1 MGVLDLA
8 AGAAYA
14 IRDSSQTSSR
24 MMPPRVRPTRVVI
37 GNGGLLPT
45 YSEVAASGQDLLYDI
60 NDRNYKELYIGC
72 ETLKSGISQEIRIMI
87 ASENITVFNPGKGYQ
102 QLLRIPL
109 R

>member
-1 MGVLDLA
+1 MDLA

-24 MMPPRVRPTRVVI
+24 MIPPRVRPTRVVV
-37 GNGGLLPT
+37 GTGGLLPS
-45 YSEVAASGQDLLYDI
+45 YSETSARGQELLYDI
-60 NDRNYKELYIGC
+60 NDRNYKELFIGY
-72 ETLKSGISQEIRIMI
+72 ETLKSGVNQDFKIMI
-87 ASENITVFNPGKGYQ
+87 ASEAIIVFKPGKGYT